1 MKHRI
6 PSLHLLPPVRALFV
20 LVVGLILT
28 VLQGHPSFAAG
39 VRKTEGTAVVK
50 PSIKC
55 DNAPTAL
62 DRLIC
67 LEPPL
72 AALDAALGPAF
83 RDYLDRTTRPAD
95 RDARATD
102 QRLWLDWR
110 TMACP
115 AAVKPQPHAAGEGTG
130 SEGAV
135 ACLSRIYEQRL
146 AVLRYERNAAAWPR
160 IRFRP
165 TIVEGAGTKLCDDL
179 ERDITASFLGRGLF
193 VNPLGEREIGFVPV
207 PGLGHSP
214 VVRRA
219 DIDAYNL
226 GKPFPILQWIE
237 DHDGGGLPTAEYRA
251 FDSPKELLNAIG
263 RGVEPLAQS
272 VRQSA
277 HPIIDIDRLPRQDST
292 TRQTRPRAAFAGSG
306 SLSIDEMP
314 RFFRYEGQVYLAGP
328 MRPVA
333 GKPGDFGIYRLY
345 GPTRLH
351 RVCLFDA
358 HIPLAHFPDRALSL
372 GEIATL
378 ERAAGPLM
386 PTGRLCAGIGDE
398 ARSLA
403 DHAAWRPW
411 VLDRHRSIPGGLSG
425 DQLALYMRNRALT
438 GPEKAR
444 QYRIYIAARAAAV
457 EALAPF
463 YRDEFGR
470 TPAEAK
476 RLAALYLD
484 RKISDGFELDPDDD
498 AAAALLSADYA
509 GKHAAQQAAL
519 DGDTAALREAL
530 GPEPRAIAKGIKG
543 DLDEPLVSDAIEHSE
558 TLRAALEL
566 GLDPNEVG
574 ASGRTP
580 LMMAARLNLVEAASI
595 LLEHGATPD
604 AQAKDAVAQTDG
616 TGDPLCMS
624 GGKATG
630 DTPGRTALS
639 YAAELGS
646 PEMVRSLLDHGA
658 DAKRPD
664 SAGRRPADYVKNR
677 TGDSAQAAKIAEML
691 K

>member
-1 MKHRI
+1 
-6 PSLHLLPPVRALFV
+6 LHLLPPVRAPFV
-20 LVVGLILT
+20 LVVGLILS

-39 VRKTEGTAVVK
+39 VPKTEGAAAAK
-50 PSIKC
+50 PPAKC
-55 DNAPTAL
+55 GNAPGAIE
-62 DRLIC
+62 RVIC
-67 LEPPL
+67 LEPSL

-83 RDYLDRTTRPAD
+83 RDYQERAAQPAE
-95 RDARATD
+95 RGARATN

-110 TMACP
+110 EMACP
-115 AAVKPQPHAAGEGTG
+115 AASKPQLSAADEGAG
-130 SEGAV
+130 SEGTV

-146 AVLRYERNAAAWPR
+146 AVLRYEQNAAAWPR
-160 IRFRP
+160 VRFRP
-165 TIVEGAGTKLCDDL
+165 TVLEGAGTKLCDDL
-179 ERDITASFLGRGLF
+179 EGDLTASFLGRGLF

-207 PGLGHSP
+207 PGLGRNP

-226 GKPFPILQWIE
+226 GKPFPVLQWIE
-237 DHDGGGLPTAEYRA
+237 DHDGGGQPTTEYRA
-251 FDSPKELLNAIG
+251 FDSPKELLIAIG
-263 RGVEPLAQS
+263 RGIEPLAQS
-272 VRQSA
+272 VRQAA
-277 HPIIDIDRLPRQDST
+277 HPVIDIDRLPRLDAT
-292 TRQTRPRAAFAGSG
+292 KRQTGPRAAFTSSR

-314 RFFRYEGQVYLAGP
+314 RFFRYEGQVYVAGP
-328 MRPVA
+328 MQPVA

-345 GPTRLH
+345 GPARLH

-358 HIPLAHFPDRALSL
+358 HVLLAHFPDRLLSFR
-372 GEIATL
+372 EIATL
-378 ERAAGPLM
+378 ERTAGPLL

-398 ARSLA
+398 ARSLT

-411 VLDRHRSIPGGLSG
+411 VLDGHRSIPGGLSG

-438 GPEKAR
+438 GPEKTR
-444 QYRIYIAARAAAV
+444 QYRVYIAARAAAV

-470 TPAEAK
+470 TPAEAR

-484 RKISDGFELDPDDD
+484 RKISDGFELDPDDEG
-498 AAAALLSADYA
+498 AAALLSTDYA

-558 TLRAALEL
+558 TLRALLEL

-580 LMMAARLNLVEAASI
+580 LMTAARLDLVDAASI
-595 LLEHGATPD
+595 LLEHGASSD
-604 AQAKDAVAQTDG
+604 AKAKDAVAQTDS
-616 TGDPLCMS
+616 TGDPLCMT
-624 GGKATG
+624 GDKAAG

-646 PEMVRSLLDHGA
+646 PQMVRLLLDHGA
-658 DAKRPD
+658 DKTRSD
-664 SAGRRPADYVKNR
+664 SVGHRASDYVKNR
-677 TGDSAQAAKIAEML
+677 TGDSAQAAKITAML
-691 K
+691 NN